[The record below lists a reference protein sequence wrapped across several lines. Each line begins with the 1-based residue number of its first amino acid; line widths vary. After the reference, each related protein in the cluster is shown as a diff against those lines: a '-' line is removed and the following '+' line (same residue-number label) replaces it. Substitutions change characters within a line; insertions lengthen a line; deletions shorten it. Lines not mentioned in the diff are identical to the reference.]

1 MDTIW
6 NVVNQ
11 TTSQLLQ
18 WCADNLLIVYIGGGV
33 IFALILIII
42 MTKALRRK
50 KKKVY
55 HEEDREFDIMEEV
68 SFSRSSEI
76 IM

>member
-1 MDTIW
+1 
-6 NVVNQ
+6 
-11 TTSQLLQ
+11 
-18 WCADNLLIVYIGGGV
+18 
-33 IFALILIII
+33 